1 MNGMKIFGKPLA
13 RRPLDF
19 NDGRIRVTGAIDKI
33 PDGYKITGTIKG
45 RAGSVEIFRC
55 PAPKE
60 FLLNNWQSWGPM
72 QKMAPGQKQE
82 GLEERMAKQ
91 SRYVFTPIPDTI
103 LSHLVSD
110 YFLAWEGAMAGFLTS
125 KVAHPFFIIDNDQL
139 VGCLEY
145 FDTLFSEPVPLDP
158 LVILQGN
165 SVETLLESY
174 ADLAA
179 AENRASV
186 PGWNPVGWSSWY
198 HYFTNLGWKDVEKNL
213 KIARAGFPFEVFQ
226 IDDGFEKDIG
236 DWTQVKEGFSALPD
250 LARLIRDN
258 GFTAGL
264 WTAPFSASETSDLFD
279 RHKYWMV
286 SEGGQP
292 KECYAGW
299 KKKIY
304 ALDTSHPE
312 VKTWLYETFS
322 SLKKMG
328 FDYFKIDFIFSAAME
343 GARVRNATPIQA
355 YREGLEVVRQAV
367 RGGFLLGCGAPLL
380 PSIGLVNGM
389 RIGEDTA
396 RFWNSQL
403 APFQGV
409 NALYALKNSI
419 MRYFMHKRWW
429 LNDPDCLLLRS
440 KDIELTP
447 NEKELYAL
455 VAGALDNMIIESDDL
470 ELVDDWGKQL
480 LQKAIGLRG
489 GHVHVKGLLGDGP
502 YLIDSAGGPAGA
514 IRLAANL
521 SDNPKALDG
530 REIPGR
536 TGVFL

>member
-1 MNGMKIFGKPLA
+1 MKIFGKPLA
-13 RRPLDF
+13 RRPFDF
-19 NDGRIRVTGAIDKI
+19 NDGRVRVSGDIEKI
-33 PDGYKITGTIKG
+33 QSGYKITGSIKG
-45 RAGSVEIFRC
+45 RAVRVEIFRC

-91 SRYVFTPIPDTI
+91 SRYVFTPIPDTM

-110 YFLAWEGAMAGFLTS
+110 YFLAWEGAVAGFLTS

-165 SVETLLESY
+165 TVEMLLENY

-186 PGWNPVGWSSWY
+186 PAWNPVGWSSWY
-198 HYFTNLGWKDVEKNL
+198 HYFANLGWKDVEKNL
-213 KIARAGFPFEVFQ
+213 KIASAGFPFEVFQ

-236 DWTQVKEGFSALPD
+236 DWTRVKEGFSALSD
-250 LARLIRDN
+250 LARLIRDH

-264 WTAPFSASETSDLFD
+264 WTAPFSASETSELFGG
-279 RHKYWMV
+279 HKDWMV

-292 KECYAGW
+292 KECYNGW
-299 KKKIY
+299 NKKIY

-312 VKTWLYETFS
+312 VKTWLFETFS
-322 SLKKMG
+322 SLKKIG
-328 FDYFKIDFIFSAAME
+328 FDYFKIDFLFSAAMQ
-343 GARVRNATPIQA
+343 GARARNVTPIQA
-355 YREGLEVVRQAV
+355 YREGLEVVRQAIL
-367 RGGFLLGCGAPLL
+367 GGFLLGCGAPLL

-396 RFWNSQL
+396 PFWNSRL

-419 MRYFMHKRWW
+419 MRSFMHKRWW

-455 VAGALDNMIIESDDL
+455 VAGALDNMIFESDDL
-470 ELVDDWGKQL
+470 ELVDDWGIRL

-489 GHVHVKGLLGDGP
+489 GQVHVKGLLGDGP
-502 YLIDSAGGPAGA
+502 YLIESAGGPAGTV
-514 IRLAANL
+514 RLAANL
-521 SDNPKALDG
+521 SDSQKDSEG
-530 REIPGR
+530 RQISGR

>member
-1 MNGMKIFGKPLA
+1 MNIFGKPLA
-13 RRPLDF
+13 RRPFDF
-19 NDGRIRVTGAIDKI
+19 NDGRIKVTGAIEKI
-33 PDGYKITGTIKG
+33 QNGYKITGSIKG
-45 RAGSVEIFRC
+45 RAGRVEIFRG
-55 PAPKE
+55 PAATE
-60 FLLNNWQSWGPM
+60 LLLNNWQSWGPM

-82 GLEERMAKQ
+82 GLEERKAKQ
-91 SRYVFTPIPDTI
+91 GRYVFNPFPDTI

-110 YFLAWEGAMAGFLTS
+110 YFLAWESAVAGFLTS
-125 KVAHPFFIIDNDQL
+125 KVAHPYFLIENDQL

-145 FDTLFSEPVPLDP
+145 FDTLFSEPVPLEP
-158 LVILQGN
+158 LVVLQGH
-165 SVETLLESY
+165 SVETLLENY

-179 AENRASV
+179 AENRTSV

-198 HYFTNLGWKDVEKNL
+198 HYFANLSSKDVEKNL

-250 LARLIRDN
+250 LAHLIRDH

-264 WTAPFSASETSDLFD
+264 WTAPFSASETSSLFD
-279 RHKYWMV
+279 SHKGWMV
-286 SEGGQP
+286 SEGGRP
-292 KECYAGW
+292 KECYNGW
-299 KKKIY
+299 KNKIY

-312 VKTWLYETFS
+312 VKIWLYELFS

-328 FDYFKIDFIFSAAME
+328 FDYFKIDFLFSAAME
-343 GARVRNATPIQA
+343 GARAKNVTPIQA
-355 YREGLEVVRQAV
+355 YREGLEVIRQAIG
-367 RGGFLLGCGAPLL
+367 GGFLLGCGAPLL

-396 RFWNSQL
+396 PFWNSQL

-429 LNDPDCLLLRS
+429 LNDPDCLLLRN
-440 KDIELTP
+440 KDIDLSP

-455 VAGALDNMIIESDDL
+455 VAGTLDNMIIESDDL

-489 GHVHVKGLLGDGP
+489 GHVHVRGLLRDGL
-502 YLIDSAGGPAGA
+502 YLIESEGGPAGTV
-514 IRLAANL
+514 RLAANL
-521 SDNPKALDG
+521 SDSQIALEG
-530 REIPGR
+530 RQIPR
-536 TGVFL
+536 RSAVFI